1 MPTGNDFVKC
11 GDAIKMW
18 EASATERGSEVKRL
32 EDLLNVAKLA
42 VLEAKREKQWAVDE
56 YGGLILDAEQ
66 DREELLAGPEGNPE
80 TALQRCQ
87 ELPLEILLRIYYAYI
102 KQTDYKEMRDH
113 AGCKFTLKVPW
124 YCRDNLFHTRT
135 EGDADQWRIDR
146 AEDIYKET
154 AVVLHVK
161 AKNKPTWPIQTEDRT
176 GGNRRRGIFHRWYAV
191 NNEKWGRAE
200 LGTPDWPNIQP
211 GLTHHAFHAGVEQPK
226 ASQLKKF
233 NNINK
238 SGVAQMWR
246 TTPKPRHVR
255 YEAVDITGQ
264 VIPGTAI
271 NILKKL
277 HPDPRLRTWGDGQRR
292 QNKRFELY
300 RYN

>member
-102 KQTDYKEMRDH
+102 HYTEFKEMRDP
-113 AGCKFTLKVPW
+113 AGCKFTLKVAPYSRQTTWHLDRPW
-124 YCRDNLFHTRT
+124 GTKKEKQARDCVTHYRERPEVILHIKSRAGDIAFRT
-135 EGDADQWRIDR
+135 LPWGCGRLD
-146 AEDIYKET
+146 
-154 AVVLHVK
+154 
-161 AKNKPTWPIQTEDRT
+161 
-176 GGNRRRGIFHRWYAV
+176 GIWHNWYAV
-191 NNEKWGRAE
+191 SNEDACPAMVGDGISK
-200 LGTPDWPNIQP
+200 DI
-211 GLTHHAFHAGVEQPK
+211 HHALEDVEEPK